1 VNKLET
7 TRMLREK
14 SGTSRKLQWIHRI
27 H

>member
-14 SGTSRKLQWIHRI
+14 SETSRKRKWIHEN